1 MGTPPSAQLGFAKI
15 RLVIYASIVGQNGQ
29 ARSTIKFTIVNIGA
43 SVCELC
49 NVINS
54 FFFFFLKRE
63 GSLLN
68 TETFRK
74 EYNNVLLMNEIIL
87 LKLFCE

>member
-1 MGTPPSAQLGFAKI
+1 MGTLRSAQLGFAKI
-15 RLVIYASIVGQNGQ
+15 RLVIYASIVDQNGQ

-43 SVCELC
+43 SVCKLC

-54 FFFFFLKRE
+54 FFYFFFFKRE
-63 GSLLN
+63 GLLLN

-74 EYNNVLLMNEIIL
+74 EYNNV
-87 LKLFCE
+87 

>member
-1 MGTPPSAQLGFAKI
+1 MGTLRSAQLGFAKI
-15 RLVIYASIVGQNGQ
+15 RLVIYASIVDQNGQ

-43 SVCELC
+43 SVCKLC

-54 FFFFFLKRE
+54 FFFFKRE
-63 GSLLN
+63 GLLLN

-74 EYNNVLLMNEIIL
+74 EYNNV
-87 LKLFCE
+87 